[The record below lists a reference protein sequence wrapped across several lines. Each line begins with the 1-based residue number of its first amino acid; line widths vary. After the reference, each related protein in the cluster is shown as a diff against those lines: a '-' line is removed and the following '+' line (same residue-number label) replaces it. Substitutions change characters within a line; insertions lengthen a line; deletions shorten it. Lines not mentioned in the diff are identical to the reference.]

1 MSHNEPELAEAKPVG
16 ASTLGVRGQYTRSR
30 SRRWP
35 VGGEHVSHSAHGG
48 EGLHALAAGSLFVAV
63 VAFSRMYLGVHYLS
77 DVLESV
83 PISSAGILAWLPVWN
98 HLIAPRISRIHP
110 IQRLEKQGP

>member
-1 MSHNEPELAEAKPVG
+1 M
-16 ASTLGVRGQYTRSR
+16 
-30 SRRWP
+30 
-35 VGGEHVSHSAHGG
+35 
-48 EGLHALAAGSLFVAV
+48 AAGSLFVAV